1 MKKLILIS
9 ILVPA
14 LVFSQNTKT
23 EKVMNDVG
31 TAVGVAAGV
40 IGLFKKDKSKTD
52 NKANNKTDNKA
63 QNKTTAITNSDGT
76 FPVNA
81 KPEDIVASVYK
92 CTYKKLEQYN
102 NGTYCVWKP
111 TTADFNTL
119 NQNNKDDERYYKRE
133 EAPDLI
139 LATQVDTIMEFK
151 QNGVSNIVIAT
162 ASWDNPM
169 DCFAC
174 GAYTGITRFQTTD
187 GNTMKLISNNKIM
200 IQSGAYGR
208 PVNISILQID
218 DENVFYKMINE
229 GSHQGESF
237 YNGSLYDLNGNY
249 VMDSDEELK
258 IDKANKIIKSIY
270 YDDNGKKKIRT
281 YQYGNGTITEIKQ
294 PAVKKTTTTKK
305 KK

>member
-1 MKKLILIS
+1 MNNKLILIS
-9 ILVPA
+9 VFIPA
-14 LVFSQNTKT
+14 LFFSQNPKT
-23 EKVMNDVG
+23 EKVLNDVN
-31 TAVGVAAGV
+31 TAVGVAGAV
-40 IGLFKKDKSKTD
+40 IGLFKKD
-52 NKANNKTDNKA
+52 NNKTDNK
-63 QNKTTAITNSDGT
+63 TTATINSDGT

-81 KPEDIVASVYK
+81 KPEDIVAKLYK
-92 CTYKKLEQYN
+92 CTYKKLQEYN
-102 NGTYCVWKP
+102 NKIYCVWKP
-111 TTADFNTL
+111 TTADFSVL
-119 NQNNKDDERYYKRE
+119 NQNNKDDDFKRE
-133 EAPDLI
+133 QAPNLI
-139 LATQVDTIMEFK
+139 LATQIDTIMTFK
-151 QNGVSNIVIAT
+151 QNGISNIVIAT